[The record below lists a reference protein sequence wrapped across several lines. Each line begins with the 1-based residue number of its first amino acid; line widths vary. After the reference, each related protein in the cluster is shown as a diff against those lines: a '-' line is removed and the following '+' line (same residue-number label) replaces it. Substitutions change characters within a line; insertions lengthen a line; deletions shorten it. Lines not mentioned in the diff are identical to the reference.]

1 MSFEN
6 NFPSTD
12 GGAGH
17 GLRRQRDLRLNPN
30 SAFKFLNKLLHFLC
44 LSFLQMG
51 FGDDLM

>member
-12 GGAGH
+12 GRAGH
-17 GLRRQRDLRLNPN
+17 GLRSQRDLRLNLN
-30 SAFKFLNKLLHFLC
+30 STAFKFLDKLLHFLC

-51 FGDDLM
+51 FWG